1 MPKAISAERWAA
13 ARALMRLEAPTQ
25 ARVATAMGIHLT
37 TLASRAARE
46 EWPVLDFRRK
56 DIQAAHEQ
64 LRERLLRRFV
74 LGMEAAEQ
82 TVSDVEQAEETARDP
97 MRALLQEDDP
107 EVPATEAEAPS
118 ADAVRGR
125 LVELLPRQLAK
136 VISLAERGVVDKG
149 RLDALLAMLRV
160 AERADILLYQQQQ
173 ENEKKSDEELAE
185 LHARLDARIVEL
197 AEGYAERLLAGERPG
212 RAD

>member
-25 ARVATAMGIHLT
+25 VRVAAAMGIHLT
-37 TLASRAARE
+37 TLAQRMARE
-46 EWPVLDFRRK
+46 QWPVLDFRRV

-64 LRERLLRRFV
+64 LRERLVRRFV

-82 TVSDVEQAEETARDP
+82 AVAQAEKAEELACDP
-97 MRALLQEDDP
+97 MRILMQDP
-107 EVPATEAEAPS
+107 EEESEDVAALTPDEIRE
-118 ADAVRGR
+118 R
-125 LVELLPRQLAK
+125 LSDLLPKQLVK
-136 VISLAERGVVDKG
+136 VISLAERGVVDKA
-149 RLDALLAMLRV
+149 RLESLLIMLRV
-160 AERADILLYQQQQ
+160 AERADALAAGQQKI
-173 ENEKKSDEELAE
+173 NEKKSDEELAK

-212 RAD
+212 PAD